1 MIEQL
6 QRHVF
11 CWCLFMACYLHH
23 NAVIGKVF
31 PSIIWSPYN
40 PLFSC
45 EEPTLNVRVDDIVK
59 FICPYYDVGFVQP
72 EDSLD
77 KPLYE
82 NMYLVKEDR
91 NAFDQCDASGS
102 GSDEQI
108 LKCDQLPSSANSNRL
123 RFIKTQTFPGQM
135 YYEEGKSYYFI
146 GTGYRTAENVNNT
159 IGGSCNTTE
168 NEFQYKLR
176 LKVYI
181 CRQDEVCRTCNTAQ
195 CYSKECHC
203 SPWVRNGFN
212 VTDDFSSLSQTYQR
226 RCKAPNENA
235 RYESKTIDSVSLNSC
250 TEWKKHSNETCN
262 FMNTPSNIDCPLL
275 FVKTCQSSIASYSF
289 CKYVPDFSNCH
300 CSDWIAKERK
310 VAPDFSAIHQIFE
323 RTCSSSYNNSTRIES
338 KETQNATI
346 HSCQDWE
353 KPDDKLE
360 MNSCLF
366 INNNTLALNSAC
378 ASIELKRCSSSM
390 QNINICRYIDKKCP
404 TCTQWSKTSY
414 YNISSDLKVKAENFL
429 SICPN
434 GTINE
439 KSENINCVLDCS
451 SWQKVEPDSH
461 CDQYEN
467 QKPDCF
473 ENKQKRSCSSVN
485 CQFNLSICKYIGV
498 TCPHCNPWSEI
509 EKTPSADFTQLSLNE
524 TRWCRDGND
533 NKTEFKQR
541 DCDLQCEDWKEFDE
555 EQDEGCIILNG
566 NTTTTPKKD
575 NQLCGMTSKRCQSN
589 QCNKEINFCAFSTCT
604 TSKPTTRSQSGT
616 PEVEKQ
622 VGPGEAKES
631 NKFLYISIPM
641 FLVLFA
647 LGILVGIL
655 AFKRYHQKKCLN
667 FIMRPNQVD
676 VGEERGNVNLAYQ
689 SSVIEK
695 RPNAQ
700 SVYYANESDSVH
712 CDTFDEESKS

>member
-195 CYSKECHC
+195 CYSK
-203 SPWVRNGFN
+203 
-212 VTDDFSSLSQTYQR
+212 
-226 RCKAPNENA
+226 
-235 RYESKTIDSVSLNSC
+235 
-250 TEWKKHSNETCN
+250 
-262 FMNTPSNIDCPLL
+262 
-275 FVKTCQSSIASYSF
+275 
-289 CKYVPDFSNCH
+289 
-300 CSDWIAKERK
+300 
-310 VAPDFSAIHQIFE
+310 
-323 RTCSSSYNNSTRIES
+323 
-338 KETQNATI
+338 
-346 HSCQDWE
+346 
-353 KPDDKLE
+353 
-360 MNSCLF
+360 
-366 INNNTLALNSAC
+366 
-378 ASIELKRCSSSM
+378 
-390 QNINICRYIDKKCP
+390 
-404 TCTQWSKTSY
+404 
-414 YNISSDLKVKAENFL
+414 
-429 SICPN
+429 
-434 GTINE
+434 
-439 KSENINCVLDCS
+439 
-451 SWQKVEPDSH
+451 
-461 CDQYEN
+461 
-467 QKPDCF
+467 
-473 ENKQKRSCSSVN
+473 
-485 CQFNLSICKYIGV
+485 GV